1 MAMINHPKLHV
12 GFFGKIVVAILG
24 LAGVLIAVLVVSPWI
39 RSMLRPATPPATKPL
54 VVGPIPRPSP
64 EELARPHLKK
74 AEEQAQEAIASYL
87 ESVDYYFAQTKK
99 NSQALAKEVLGWQA
113 KFSLIGGRQQLEKF
127 IAQTF
132 RKYAFAPEDLEK
144 LGTTVCQQYQ
154 AELESI
160 DNQMLVDLRA
170 DLADVP
176 GYDRLLKLDSQ
187 EWTRMFQQS
196 VSQLVQRTQEEL
208 KAEIF
213 KEVAS
218 ILIGEVVTQVAT
230 RLAISS
236 GILGAGATSGAASL
250 GIGLAAGV
258 VVDHIV
264 GRIYDALYDPVGEL
278 TKVIESRIEEV
289 HKQFTYQL
297 RQKLEQQAQQ
307 RSEERRAGVL
317 QMLDSPL

>member
-113 KFSLIGGRQQLEKF
+113 KFSLIRGRQQLETF

-144 LGTTVCQQYQ
+144 LEATVCQQYQ

-176 GYDRLLKLDSQ
+176 GYDRLLKLNSQ

-196 VSQLVQRTQEEL
+196 VSQLVQQTQEKL
-208 KAEIF
+208 KAELF
-213 KEVAS
+213 SEVAS
-218 ILIGEVVTQVAT
+218 ILISEVVTQVAT

-236 GILGAGATSGAASL
+236 GILGAGAASGAASF
-250 GIGLAAGV
+250 GIGLAAGL
-258 VVDHIV
+258 VVDA
-264 GRIYDALYDPVGEL
+264 IYSALYDPVGEL
-278 TKVIESRIEEV
+278 TKEIEAGIEAV
-289 HKQFTYQL
+289 HKEFTSQL
-297 RQKLEQQAQQ
+297 RQKLEHQAQQ
-307 RSEERRAGVL
+307 RSEQRRAGVL
-317 QMLDSPL
+317 RMLDSPL